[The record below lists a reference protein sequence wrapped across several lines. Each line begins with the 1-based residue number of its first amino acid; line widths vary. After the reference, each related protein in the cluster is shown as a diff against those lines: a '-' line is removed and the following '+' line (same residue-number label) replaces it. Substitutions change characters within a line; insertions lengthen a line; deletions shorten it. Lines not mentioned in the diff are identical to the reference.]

1 MGALIDHVRPVLAE
15 TGEEA
20 TVAAA
25 WQRLL
30 ARGSGA
36 EEQRFWAVD
45 GVSAVVAGAVE
56 ATLA

>member
-1 MGALIDHVRPVLAE
+1 M
-15 TGEEA
+15 T
-20 TVAAA
+20 AA

-30 ARGSGA
+30 NRGSGA

-45 GVSAVVAGAVE
+45 GVAAVVAGAVE